1 MFSSGYRNIQPL
13 GYTMSNRA
21 VCCTVG
27 SAMERDAVESLLS
40 ISRGPTR
47 SPPVSISESPLAL
60 NTEPDFRLREQTAGK
75 GKIQSTLEQILKGKT
90 VTNYIHLSSTDKSN
104 QRESVIVSRQPS
116 TLTSSSF
123 LTVAPSTTVL
133 SDVSMPATTTT
144 TKIFR
149 GHKRRFQEMFGKRN
163 IDEMSFS
170 PGPSKSLFMAPS
182 SSSSSVA
189 PSEAL
194 DLSISLQTKGKTDS
208 QNTFSAFQDEQCEKL
223 RPHSPTSLFSRFG
236 HCSCDSCLDSHRP
249 LTPYFTED
257 LPRCLTPLDPGPS
270 QEFGAPDSVDNF
282 DSHSQVSDD
291 DDEDDD
297 IDDTESIDRT
307 IHPIKFFTPATTPDI
322 QQKNVSN
329 ATLDILR
336 DKEQKNG
343 NSLQP
348 DISRDIEQKNV
359 RNAKP
364 DISRGT
370 EQKYLSSA
378 SPSIA
383 ALTFSNTSFS
393 SPKCGLGDS
402 FEYSIQENSRSQ
414 EKPRSQGKPPILF
427 RKERIKSHS
436 FIEEKAIG
444 SNPVLS
450 KSHTDPD
457 LQNLSTTSQKIL
469 VNISSPQSKVANT
482 SQTFINSNINCSHQT
497 TSIVSDPPI
506 SQKFPHLEG
515 YSQLTSLL
523 TSSVIST
530 PFTVAAS
537 TPRSVSSSSQFS
549 KNPTVTVN
557 SQPTALLP
565 SIVQNPV
572 AINAR
577 QLPQQPAVTI
587 QPTHVITST
596 SSGFPSGKNSFIILP
611 SDQVSI
617 PLLQIS
623 STGGDCAPPI
633 VQVIVVNSFNQP
645 PPTSM
650 SSPPKGLDNFQ
661 PIAPAPVL
669 IAAVE
674 PRTDEISL
682 NELRRRRTYKCHI
695 PDCGKTYYKSS
706 HLKAH
711 DRTHTGEKPF
721 VCGWQG
727 CIRSFARSD
736 ERSRHLRTHTGER
749 KFVCSVCQRRFM
761 RSDHLAKHLRRHNS
775 SSFSKKSAAWN
786 RSTAAASS
794 ENGTGGSDNNNEIN
808 NCVKLKL
815 EN

>member
-1 MFSSGYRNIQPL
+1 MKHLPENMLINTTDF
-13 GYTMSNRA
+13 
-21 VCCTVG
+21 VC
-27 SAMERDAVESLLS
+27 SLL
-40 ISRGPTR
+40 
-47 SPPVSISESPLAL
+47 L
-60 NTEPDFRLREQTAGK
+60 
-75 GKIQSTLEQILKGKT
+75 QILKGKT
-90 VTNYIHLSSTDKSN
+90 VTNYIHLCSTDKSN

-116 TLTSSSF
+116 SLTSSSF

-133 SDVSMPATTTT
+133 SDVSMPSTTTT

-163 IDEMSFS
+163 IDEISFS
-170 PGPSKSLFMAPS
+170 PGPSKSLVMAPLS
-182 SSSSSVA
+182 SSSSLA

-282 DSHSQVSDD
+282 DSHSQLSDD
-291 DDEDDD
+291 DNEDDDD

-307 IHPIKFFTPATTPDI
+307 LHPVKFFTPATTPDI
-322 QQKNVSN
+322 QQKNVSS

-336 DKEQKNG
+336 DIELKNG
-343 NSLQP
+343 NSLQT
-348 DISRDIEQKNV
+348 DISRDTEQNNV
-359 RNAKP
+359 SSAKP
-364 DISRGT
+364 DISKGI
-370 EQKYLSSA
+370 EQKYLISA
-378 SPSIA
+378 SPVFA
-383 ALTFSNTSFS
+383 APTFSNTSFS
-393 SPKCGLGDS
+393 SSKCGLGDS
-402 FEYSIQENSRSQ
+402 FEYSIQ
-414 EKPRSQGKPPILF
+414 GKPIIF

-436 FIEEKAIG
+436 FVEEKVI
-444 SNPVLS
+444 PVLS

-482 SQTFINSNINCSHQT
+482 SQTFINSNNNCSNQT
-497 TSIVSDPPI
+497 TSTVSNPPI

-523 TSSVIST
+523 TSSVISI

-537 TPRSVSSSSQFS
+537 TPHSVSSSSQFS
-549 KNPTVTVN
+549 KNPTLTVN
-557 SQPTALLP
+557 SQPTTLLP
-565 SIVQNPV
+565 SILHNPV
-572 AINAR
+572 TINAR
-577 QLPQQPAVTI
+577 QLPQQPAATT

-596 SSGFPSGKNSFIILP
+596 SSGIASGKNSFIILP

-645 PPTSM
+645 PPTNM

-711 DRTHTGEKPF
+711 DRTHTGEECDTVVLF
-721 VCGWQG
+721 
-727 CIRSFARSD
+727 
-736 ERSRHLRTHTGER
+736 L
-749 KFVCSVCQRRFM
+749 
-761 RSDHLAKHLRRHNS
+761 
-775 SSFSKKSAAWN
+775 
-786 RSTAAASS
+786 
-794 ENGTGGSDNNNEIN
+794 
-808 NCVKLKL
+808 
-815 EN
+815 